1 MIRLLLADDHVILCK
16 GLKQLFE
23 QEIDIVVTGEA
34 RNGIEVL
41 HLTCEHQFDLLLLDL
56 TMEGL
61 SGAELIMRI
70 RAAKPALPILVLSM
84 HKTSQMA
91 IHALRAGANG
101 YVTKD
106 SEPEILLSAMR
117 KVAAGGR
124 FIDSVLS
131 EEIAYNVTFPDRH
144 LPHLTLSSR
153 EFEVF
158 RLLASGSNV
167 NKIAEQLHLSNKT
180 VSTYKFRIMEKM
192 NLRNV
197 IDLVRYAVEHKLE

>member
-84 HKTSQMA
+84 HKTPQMA